1 MTPLTARE
9 QIGNDLGWVSLSRK
23 NELDT
28 LLNRIWKHYMQW
40 REKRLEQE
48 VAYHS
53 HFGTEMRLWVHY
65 TSLWCEVCLSLVVP
79 RKEPIHW
86 AILPFFICSSILTE
100 VGCVRGKAQHFPV
113 KNLKKKNLE
122 VKLWKLLWPLRH
134 RPLQYAV
141 KKLGCSGLHQ
151 VYRNINCHNWAA
163 SFMFLNH
170 IIILGDIGREG
181 RK

>member
-9 QIGNDLGWVSLSRK
+9 QIGNDLGWVSLSQK

-53 HFGTEMRLWVHY
+53 HFGTEMHLWVHY

-100 VGCVRGKAQHFPV
+100 VGCVRGKSQHFAV
-113 KNLKKKNLE
+113 KNLKKKFGSKIVEIAMTFETPPFTTCSKKIGLLRLTSSLQE
-122 VKLWKLLWPLRH
+122 HKLPQLSCKLYVLKSHHYFGGYWK
-134 RPLQYAV
+134 
-141 KKLGCSGLHQ
+141 
-151 VYRNINCHNWAA
+151 
-163 SFMFLNH
+163 
-170 IIILGDIGREG
+170 GR
-181 RK
+181 